1 MLIKILIFVFLYP
14 IDRPPG
20 YDQLI
25 HPPTY
30 YEALEADGRFDA
42 EDNYNESNYDVSIVY
57 QLPLENDERYS
68 TV

>member
-1 MLIKILIFVFLYP
+1 MLILFFLYP

-42 EDNYNESNYDVSIVY
+42 EDDYNDTNDNVSGGY
-57 QLPLENDERYS
+57 QLPPENDERDS
-68 TV
+68 TLC